1 MTLTMTK
8 DAHNEKEVFRTADL
22 SLTAA
27 LCVSGFVVKEV
38 ERTDPKRS
46 IFIFEKS
53 EKLLEE
59 VERYWCREMRL
70 EPQEYFYQLKILKAR
85 IYER

>member
-1 MTLTMTK
+1 MTRITP
-8 DAHNEKEVFRTADL
+8 NEKETFRTADL
-22 SLTAA
+22 SLTAS

-38 ERTDPKRS
+38 ERVDPKRS

-53 EKLLEE
+53 EKLLKE
-59 VERYWCREMRL
+59 VDKYWRKEMKL